1 MCLQK
6 IRSDDDKDQ
15 DCEDRT
21 VDEEEKEH
29 DEDLDKN
36 KEGVDEDFEEFILE
50 DDHSDEEESKTA
62 AS

>member
-21 VDEEEKEH
+21 VDEEEKED
-29 DEDLDKN
+29 DEDLYKN
-36 KEGVDEDFEEFILE
+36 KEGVDFEEFILE